1 VEKVGPRDADSLAP
15 CRFAPPV
22 RRQNPFT
29 SASEPRDS
37 ASPARGKS
45 YGKTTLPGASPI
57 LSCRVLSG
65 AKWSGTVLPSRTVP
79 PSLSRKSSRT
89 AWPTSRRIPCA
100 PSPSHRAGL
109 SWKGNRAPRVRR
121 QGQEA
126 LAHRIPVLPVLFGA
140 QVHPAR
146 ALSIRW
152 RSRGAT
158 ESCHLAEA
166 ATHACGSSLP
176 PAFPFGHRAYD
187 KPLSGRAAASFAVIP
202 RITAPWR
209 VRWRVGVTDISGILR
224 LSPLTAPLALASS
237 STLFSS
243 GRTGTRSSR
252 SLAAKVGGQEPQKS
266 AWGTPVRRPPIRSR
280 R

>member
-1 VEKVGPRDADSLAP
+1 
-15 CRFAPPV
+15 
-22 RRQNPFT
+22 
-29 SASEPRDS
+29 
-37 ASPARGKS
+37 
-45 YGKTTLPGASPI
+45 
-57 LSCRVLSG
+57 
-65 AKWSGTVLPSRTVP
+65 
-79 PSLSRKSSRT
+79 
-89 AWPTSRRIPCA
+89 
-100 PSPSHRAGL
+100 
-109 SWKGNRAPRVRR
+109 
-121 QGQEA
+121 
-126 LAHRIPVLPVLFGA
+126 VLPVLFGA

-243 GRTGTRSSR
+243 GRTGTPSSR